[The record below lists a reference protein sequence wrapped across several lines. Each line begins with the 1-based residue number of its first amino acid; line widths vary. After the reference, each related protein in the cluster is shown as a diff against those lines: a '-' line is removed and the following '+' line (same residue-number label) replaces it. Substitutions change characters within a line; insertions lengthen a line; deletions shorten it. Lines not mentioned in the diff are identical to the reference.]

1 MDLTDI
7 LGDFQLS
14 PEAELKFAEKVVR
27 DLKGSVRYGFLL
39 RLLAVLIAV
48 ATCGCIISINYIGE
62 AFGIIIGIDGGFS
75 SFLYMLLLI
84 AALVGCAVWIWSI
97 FRWELTFDGATG
109 FFVYRTLR
117 GGEFR
122 FHVSEIERTYMQS
135 YRFRRSA
142 FVRRLESL
150 VLVVGDREIAV
161 PIRRMFF
168 SKKDTSRL
176 FNSGFT
182 DVEKLSRYIE
192 MYEGTIAPAVRLYEE
207 DTPNDGLS
215 SAVRAAIKEAQAEK
229 AAAEE
234 MQEEIPNVQ
243 TADTAAPSERA
254 TEMPSPAPSVPKT
267 EKKPA
272 KDPADVDALFDKVL
286 RQYGKK

>member
-39 RLLAVLIAV
+39 RLLAVLVAV

-62 AFGIIIGIDGGFS
+62 AVGIVIGIDGGAT

-84 AALVGCAVWIWSI
+84 AALVGCAIWVWSI

-122 FHVSEIERTYMQS
+122 FHVTEIERTYMQS

-150 VLVVGDREIAV
+150 VLVGDREVAV

-168 SKKDTSRL
+168 SKKDSSRL

-207 DTPNDGLS
+207 DTSNDGLS

-229 AAAEE
+229 TAAEE
-234 MQEEIPNVQ
+234 MQEEIPDVQ

-254 TEMPSPAPSVPKT
+254 AETPTPSVPKT
-267 EKKPA
+267 EKTPA
-272 KDPADVDALFDKVL
+272 KSAADVDALFDQVL
-286 RQYGKK
+286 RQYGKNKR

>member
-1 MDLTDI
+1 MDISDI

-39 RLLAVLIAV
+39 RLLAVLVAV
-48 ATCGCIISINYIGE
+48 ATCGCIIGINYIGE
-62 AFGIIIGIDGGFS
+62 AFGIVIGIDGGFS

-84 AALVGCAVWIWSI
+84 AALVGCAVWVWSI

-150 VLVVGDREIAV
+150 VLVVGDREVAV
-161 PIRRMFF
+161 PIRRVFF

-207 DTPNDGLS
+207 DTSNDGLS

-229 AAAEE
+229 EEE
-234 MQEEIPNVQ
+234 MQEIPDVQ
-243 TADTAAPSERA
+243 TADTAAPSESA
-254 TEMPSPAPSVPKT
+254 AETPAPAPSVPKT
-267 EKKPA
+267 EKMPA
-272 KDPADVDALFDKVL
+272 KSAADVDALFDQVL
-286 RQYGKK
+286 RQYGKNKR